1 MTQDNR
7 HEAIDKALQ
16 RLGELRANLSDRH
29 GTVREMLTALDQAG
43 LLASTGS
50 LSALEAAKWPSPG
63 ELGNA
68 VTAVRGVQEKI
79 EVVQAELRAVDYDVL
94 DRLH

>member
-1 MTQDNR
+1 MTQDDTR
-7 HEAIDKALQ
+7 GAIDKALQ

-63 ELGNA
+63 ELRDA
-68 VTAVRGVQEKI
+68 VTGVRRVQEKI
-79 EVVQAELRAVDYDVL
+79 EVVQAQLRAVDYDVL

>member
-1 MTQDNR
+1 MTQDDTR
-7 HEAIDKALQ
+7 EAIDKALQ

-63 ELGNA
+63 ELRAA

>member
-1 MTQDNR
+1 MTQDDR
-7 HEAIDKALQ
+7 RETIDKALQ

-63 ELGNA
+63 ELRNA

-79 EVVQAELRAVDYDVL
+79 EVVKAQLRAVDYDIL

>member
-50 LSALEAAKWPSPG
+50 LSALEAAKWPTPG
-63 ELGNA
+63 ELRDA
-68 VTAVRGVQEKI
+68 VTGIRRVQEKI

>member
-1 MTQDNR
+1 MTQDDR
-7 HEAIDKALQ
+7 REAIDKALQ

-63 ELGNA
+63 ELRNA

>member
-1 MTQDNR
+1 MTQDDTR
-7 HEAIDKALQ
+7 EAIDKALR

-63 ELGNA
+63 ELRAA
-68 VTAVRGVQEKI
+68 VTGVRGVQEKI